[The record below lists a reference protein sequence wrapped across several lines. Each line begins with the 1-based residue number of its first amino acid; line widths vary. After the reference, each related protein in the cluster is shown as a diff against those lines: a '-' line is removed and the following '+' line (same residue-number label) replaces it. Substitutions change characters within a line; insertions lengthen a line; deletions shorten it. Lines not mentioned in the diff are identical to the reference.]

1 MDKRILLALALSVP
15 TLLGLTGCSGGVG
28 GEGSNTYS
36 DTAGTPIVRSDTFN
50 DKGWTLISSGQYESA
65 ISAFNQVLADN
76 PTDDERA
83 EANNGLGWARA
94 NLGSLSDGMPWF
106 EKAIARSADA
116 KVGLGAAYIQK
127 GSKADLEMAVN
138 LLYKQLGGENPH
150 FHYVPRRAT
159 GVSDAEVHALL
170 AYAFAALGQ
179 TDNAITQ
186 MEYAKELNPAYENT
200 TIDQLGKMVDFLLR

>member
-15 TLLGLTGCSGGVG
+15 ALFGLTGCSGGVA

-50 DKGWTLISSGQYESA
+50 DKGWTMISAGQYESA
-65 ISAFNQVLADN
+65 ITAFNQVLADS
-76 PTDDERA
+76 PTTDEEA

-94 NLGSLSDGMPWF
+94 NLGTLADGIPWF
-106 EKAIARSADA
+106 EKAAALSSDA

-127 GSKADLEMAVN
+127 GSKADLEKAVDI
-138 LLYKQLGGENPH
+138 LYKQLGGENPH
-150 FHYVPRRAT
+150 FHYVPRRPT

-170 AYAFAALGQ
+170 AYALAAVGRN
-179 TDNAITQ
+179 DDAMDQ
-186 MEYAKELNPAYENT
+186 MEYAKELNPSYENT